1 MRPFK
6 TSPTTKY
13 SSASDFVI
21 FHQYLKVHK
30 LIIRIDYLHH
40 HTAAAVNHG
49 LCLEKQQNAA
59 P

>member
-40 HTAAAVNHG
+40 HAAVNHG